1 MHYHSRAI
9 PQACKNEMEQF
20 MKSKYF
26 VLVIISMLTQMFACN
41 FPVGGGT
48 GGFPPPTTMETEEVP
63 SPLIA
68 ETVMPPSPAIAE
80 ASPNP
85 SSTVSIGTVSNIR
98 TQVYAGILDELILIE
113 SEAELGNDE
122 FVQVTN
128 GGKARLHFPGPI
140 SLLLY
145 NQSEMDKIKLEF
157 ENNSNPRIVNRLIR
171 GGVSGYVEPGNRL
184 TIELSI
190 GVKINVLG
198 TNFFVLFDEEKGI
211 ATIGKFDG
219 TLSIIIPGQNDF
231 SLKDSELVDIDSEGK
246 LTSYT
251 AIPFNAS
258 QFDYAADSCLSPI
271 QGFNILRRDSKIPQ
285 PGKNVF
291 QENIDLPCEPLSNST
306 ATPEETTCEM
316 PAAFVKSDSVQ
327 LREGPD
333 LRFLSVGEYKKYDN
347 FTILGR
353 YQEWYKVKFPD
364 RNQGWLYSDWIDIPS
379 NIDKEDICKIPYRD
393 LPPTPRH
400 ENVCEPSYFVSCP

>member
-1 MHYHSRAI
+1 MHYHSRDN
-9 PQACKNEMEQF
+9 PQTRKYEMEQA
-20 MKSKYF
+20 MKSKYL
-26 VLVIISMLTQMFACN
+26 VLVIISMVTQMFACN
-41 FPVGGGT
+41 FPVSSGDRGI
-48 GGFPPPTTMETEEVP
+48 PLPTTLETGMP
-63 SPLIA
+63 SPLTA
-68 ETVMPPSPAIAE
+68 ETMASTSPAITE
-80 ASPNP
+80 ASANP
-85 SSTVSIGTVSNIR
+85 SSITIVGTISQIR
-98 TQVYAGILDELILIE
+98 TQVYAGILGNLILID

-122 FVQVTN
+122 FVQVKN
-128 GGKARLHFPGPI
+128 GGKARLNFPGPI

-157 ENNSNPRIVNRLIR
+157 ESNSNPRIVNRLIR
-171 GGVSGYVEPGNRL
+171 GGVSGYVEPGNQL

-198 TNFFVLFDEEKGI
+198 TNFFVIFDEEKGI

-219 TLSIIIPGQNDF
+219 TLNIAIPGQNDF
-231 SLKDSELVDIDSEGK
+231 FLKDSELVDVDSEGK
-246 LTSYT
+246 ITSYT

-258 QFDYAADSCLSPI
+258 QFDHAADSCLSPI

-285 PGKNVF
+285 PGKNTF

-306 ATPEETTCEM
+306 VTPEETTCET
-316 PAAFVKSDSVQ
+316 PAAFVRSDSVQ

-333 LRFLSVGEYKKYDN
+333 LRFLSVGEYQKYDN

-379 NIDKEDICKIPYRD
+379 NINKEGICKIPYRD